1 MFCVRDLGWMCLL
14 SARVNSAHSI
24 LDFPT
29 PIIKFSE
36 SCSLFISHDRSPSA
50 KHYFILANPEGEK
63 TPVVSDESVW
73 LSPKSTRSSRF
84 SSTSCERTF
93 PTTVVQII
101 WQIVATTCILY
112 IMFSG
117 LKFMHMA
124 PSSQSYLH
132 YLQTIQPY
140 ILGVQRKLYNIFLC
154 SSLNV
159 L

>member
-1 MFCVRDLGWMCLL
+1 MCLL
-14 SARVNSAHSI
+14 SARVNSGHSM

-29 PIIKFSE
+29 LIIYFSE
-36 SCSLFISHDRSPSA
+36 SISLFILHDWSPSP
-50 KHYFILANPEGEK
+50 KHHFIPANPEGEK
-63 TPVVSDESVW
+63 TPVVSDEFVW
-73 LSPKSTRSSRF
+73 ISPKSTRSSRI
-84 SSTSCERTF
+84 SATSWERTF
-93 PTTVVQII
+93 PTKYSYSEAVHII
-101 WQIVATTCILY
+101 LQTFATTCFLY

-124 PSSQSYLH
+124 PSSQSYLQ

-140 ILGVQRKLYNIFLC
+140 ILGVERKLYNIFLC